1 VSEYHHNCR
10 GYAGRMVGQR
20 KLRVRSGITRTVGC
34 FAILILFAATLST
47 TADVYPGANSSS
59 PAQQSSRNKSMRKN
73 LPNFGEATTTL
84 YRGGQPSK
92 EGFRTLAKMGINIVV
107 DLRGSRDSERKIVTH
122 LGMQYVA
129 MPWQCSF
136 PKDKTFAQ
144 FLTLLRQ
151 NPGKKVFVHC
161 RVGDDRTGMMIASYR
176 MARESWS
183 AEKAEK
189 EMEKFGFSFTHRR
202 LICPACLP
210 MKRNF
215 PSALRPA
222 PHSGTCGRR
231 LSLGYW
237 HHNSRTSMSSTSHV

>member
-1 VSEYHHNCR
+1 
-10 GYAGRMVGQR
+10 MIGQR
-20 KLRVRSGITRTVGC
+20 KLRVRSGITRTDGC
-34 FAILILFAATLST
+34 FAILALLAATLST

-59 PAQQSSRNKSMRKN
+59 PAQQSSRNKSIRKN

-92 EGFRTLAKMGINIVV
+92 EGFRTLAKMGVNIVV
-107 DLRGSRDSERKIVTH
+107 DLRGSRDSERKIVTR

-129 MPWQCSF
+129 MSWQCSF

-161 RVGDDRTGMMIASYR
+161 RLGDDRTGMMIASYR
-176 MARESWS
+176 MAREGWS

-189 EMEKFGFSFTHRR
+189 EMEKFGFSFAHRR
-202 LICPACLP
+202 LICPGLSSYEEHFPQRFKTSPAF
-210 MKRNF
+210 RN
-215 PSALRPA
+215 LR
-222 PHSGTCGRR
+222 
-231 LSLGYW
+231 
-237 HHNSRTSMSSTSHV
+237 

>member
-1 VSEYHHNCR
+1 MTR
-10 GYAGRMVGQR
+10 P
-20 KLRVRSGITRTVGC
+20 SGS
-34 FAILILFAATLST
+34 FATLALLAAALSA
-47 TADVYPGANSSS
+47 TANVYPESNSSWPPYS
-59 PAQQSSRNKSMRKN
+59 QGETSRMRKN

-122 LGMQYVA
+122 LGMQYVP

-176 MARESWS
+176 MAREGWS

-189 EMEKFGFSFTHRR
+189 EMEKFGFSFAHRR
-202 LICPACLP
+202 LICPGLSSYEE
-210 MKRNF
+210 KF
-215 PSALRPA
+215 PQRFETNPAFRDLR
-222 PHSGTCGRR
+222 
-231 LSLGYW
+231 
-237 HHNSRTSMSSTSHV
+237 